1 MKSTLLC
8 HEHVWPFSIDDV
20 NDSESSLIRFAIVS
34 LPSGNAFYRHASC
47 VPDILRQFFQ
57 CPALASQFHLCTWPR
72 QLFLR
77 DPVSTYCCTATG
89 SRSPLP
95 DVDFQRGGGDV
106 RSGGFCPPRCLVALP
121 HGSGKR
127 RFSQP
132 HRVSEYVLLL
142 CSLRSCPLSAF

>member
-1 MKSTLLC
+1 MYDQQSWMVWLNVQRDKKTAQPLSLMKSTLLC
-8 HEHVWPFSIDDV
+8 HEHVWPFSIYDV

-57 CPALASQFHLCTWPR
+57 SPALASQFHLCTWPR

-95 DVDFQRGGGDV
+95 GVDFQRGGGGCSFW
-106 RSGGFCPPRCLVALP
+106 RILSTTLP
-121 HGSGKR
+121 GCFATWKR
-127 RFSQP
+127 
-132 HRVSEYVLLL
+132 
-142 CSLRSCPLSAF
+142 